1 MAATGTEGQR
11 SYAAKKL
18 SEAGMGP
25 GGDGQEPQKAQ
36 LDVNVAPQQVQ
47 INIPEI
53 QNVVADVMQTTALK
67 VVADAFQ
74 NYVSNLKGTD
84 GSPEANANAASQA
97 TPDAFVQGGID
108 AGAVTSQQVGY

>member
-1 MAATGTEGQR
+1 KW
-11 SYAAKKL
+11 AKEKL
-18 SEAGMGP
+18 KGAGIDTQP
-25 GGDGQEPQKAQ
+25 LQDVAKEKETAKAQ

-67 VVADAFQ
+67 VVAAAFQ

-108 AGAVTSQQVGY
+108 AGVVTAEQVGY